1 MKTESE
7 VIENIQFIEYD
18 IESYKKEKLECEQKI
33 KALDNLINSSQ
44 AFINGLKWCLDE
56 EKEEGINAFKEEK
69 RIKSEKKSQ

>member
-18 IESYKKEKLECEQKI
+18 IESFKKEKLECEQKI

-44 AFINGLKWCLDE
+44 AFIHGLKWCLNE
-56 EKEEGINAFKEEK
+56 EKEIINTKGEK
-69 RIKSEKKSQ
+69 PIKQEKKP